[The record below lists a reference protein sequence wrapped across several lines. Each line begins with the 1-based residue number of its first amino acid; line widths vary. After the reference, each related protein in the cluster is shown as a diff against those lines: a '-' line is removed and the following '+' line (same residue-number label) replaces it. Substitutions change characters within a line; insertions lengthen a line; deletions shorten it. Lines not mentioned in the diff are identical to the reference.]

1 MTSRQSITSPVRQVA
16 GVGVL
21 VLALAGVLASACNAG
36 KGDPAGDAL
45 ARGVAAQNAGK
56 PEDAKKEYYET
67 LAQDPKNKLAFYN
80 LGQIARVANKPQ
92 IAEGY
97 YRSVLEIDGGY
108 APAIFGLAYVRAQ
121 QDAVADAI
129 VLYRRTITIE
139 PNFAAAHYNLGL
151 LLRATGAVAEGDAE
165 IAKGRQLD
173 PSLGAPPAAPVQP
186 ASPSPT
192 PSGSPRR

>member
-1 MTSRQSITSPVRQVA
+1 MTSRQSVTSPVRRVA
-16 GVGVL
+16 RVGVL
-21 VLALAGVLASACNAG
+21 VLALAGVLASACNSGRA
-36 KGDPAGDAL
+36 DPAGDAL
-45 ARGVAAQNAGK
+45 ARGVAAQNAAK
-56 PEDAKKEYYET
+56 PEDAKKAYYET
-67 LAQDPKNKLAFYN
+67 LAQDPANKLAFYN

-97 YRSVLEIDGGY
+97 YRSVLEIDGSY
-108 APAIFGLAYVRAQ
+108 APAVFGLAYVRAQ

-129 VLYRRTITIE
+129 VLYRRTITLD

-151 LLRATGAVAEGDAE
+151 LLRVTGAVAEGDAE
-165 IAKGRQLD
+165 IARGRQLD
-173 PSLGAPPAAPVQP
+173 PALGAPAAAPVQP

>member
-1 MTSRQSITSPVRQVA
+1 MTSSRSVTSPVRRIA
-16 GVGVL
+16 SMGVL
-21 VLALAGVLASACNAG
+21 ILALAGLLASACNSG
-36 KGDPAGDAL
+36 KADPAGDAL
-45 ARGVAAQNAGK
+45 NRGVAAQNAGK
-56 PEDAKKEYYET
+56 PEDAKKEYYEA
-67 LAQDPKNKLAFYN
+67 LAQDPKSKLAFYN

-97 YRSVLEIDGGY
+97 YRSALEIDGGY

-121 QDAVADAI
+121 QDAFADAI
-129 VLYRRTITIE
+129 VLYRRTITID

-151 LLRATGAVAEGDAE
+151 LLRATGATADGDAE

-186 ASPSPT
+186 ASSSPT